1 MPIKDGDLFTLRMGR
16 GSRITYDVEIVVS
29 PAATKQG
36 LSGRPSLPRGR
47 GMFFVFSGLSKQSMW
62 MIEMRFPLDIVWLDE
77 NLTVVHIS
85 YNCQPCPN
93 EMQCPS
99 YSSVYRVKYAIE
111 MTAGEA
117 EEYGFSLGKQI
128 YVV

>member
-1 MPIKDGDLFTLRMGR
+1 MSIKDGDLFTLRVGKN
-16 GSRITYDVEIVVS
+16 SRVTFDVEIVVS

-36 LSGRPSLPRGR
+36 LSGRPFLPPGK
-47 GMFFVFSGLSKQSMW
+47 GMFFVFRSLAKQSMW
-62 MIEMRFPLDIVWLDE
+62 MIDMRFPLDIVWLDE

-85 YNCQPCPN
+85 YNCSPCPDAS
-93 EMQCPS
+93 QCPT

-111 MTAGEA
+111 MTAGQA
-117 EEYGFSLGKQI
+117 EEYGFALEKSL